1 MFSSTHDKLNQNND
15 TARSPVVV
23 GDVSAA
29 ACIALGT
36 AAAMY
41 LSKEDNRKK
50 LMDSLE
56 EVRVKAKDAFKTF
69 VTKTEKSE
77 AVKNNAKNLRNTLS
91 L

>member
-1 MFSSTHDKLNQNND
+1 MFSSNHDKLTQNND
-15 TARSPVVV
+15 ARNPVVV
-23 GDVSAA
+23 GAVSAA
-29 ACIALGT
+29 AGIALGT

-41 LSKEDNRKK
+41 LSKKDNRKK

-56 EVRVKAKDAFKTF
+56 DVRVKAKDAFKTF
-69 VTKTEKSE
+69 VTKAEKSE